1 VGDTVLLRAE
11 PPHLPPYV
19 ARLEA
24 LYSEHATGAH
34 GPARAEA
41 RCGHTPP
48 ERDRV
53 GSHGR
58 WTRPCL
64 QTAHMTV

>member
-1 VGDTVLLRAE
+1 MGDTVLLRAE

-48 ERDRV
+48 ERDFKQP
-53 GSHGR
+53 
-58 WTRPCL
+58 T
-64 QTAHMTV
+64 